1 MEALASSELFWFED
15 FRLDRHGGGL
25 SRRDDKGAFAP
36 VAVGSRGLDVLGV
49 LVARAGEVVSKDEII
64 AAVWPGTVVEDSN
77 LTVQIS
83 ALRRVID
90 QGRSDG
96 SYIQTVSG
104 RGYRFV
110 APVTHSVEGVRA
122 ATSISQPLFAPRLSI
137 VVLPFANLSDDRE
150 QQYFSD
156 GLTEDLTTDLSRIS
170 GSLVIAR
177 NTAFTYK
184 GKAIDVKQI
193 GRELGVRYVLE
204 GSVRRSGD
212 RVRVNAQLVDAE
224 TGVHL
229 WAERFNRTASDLLEI
244 QDDITL
250 CIASELKAELVEA
263 ESKRAIREHPNNLDA
278 IDLTMQA
285 RALSNKPPS
294 PEQNAHVR
302 ELYEKALSID
312 PENVDALIGLANGY
326 VIGMSDLGLFWDH
339 DHEWKRRATDAVS
352 RALAIEPRNAR
363 AFLVNS
369 RLLAY
374 CNELDYRGRLDE
386 AIDAA
391 EAAIALDP
399 NLATAY
405 GWLGR
410 LYAKA
415 GHPERTAASV
425 QQAMRLSPRDPV
437 TAGWLYQIGIAQLQM
452 GHYDEAISTFRKSLV
467 ANPNL
472 TISRESLSAAYL
484 GSGREAKARSVL
496 ADIRREAAARMPDQL
511 DDQLLL
517 MRVQLVLL
525 QQGFW
530 PYNVNGRNRRLTAE
544 ALRAFQ
550 RKENLPE
557 TGFLDEVT
565 LARLGVAEA
574 SVE

>member
-1 MEALASSELFWFED
+1 MEALASSELFRFED

-96 SYIQTVSG
+96 SFIQTVPG
-104 RGYRFV
+104 RGYRF
-110 APVTHSVEGVRA
+110 AASVTHSVEGVRA
-122 ATSISQPLFAPRLSI
+122 APTSISQPLFAPRLSI

-156 GLTEDLTTDLSRIS
+156 GITEDLTTDLSRIS

-244 QDDITL
+244 QDDIAL

-263 ESKRAIREHPNNLDA
+263 EGKRAIREHPNNLDA

-285 RALSNKPPS
+285 RALSNKPTS
-294 PEQNAHVR
+294 PEQNAQVR
-302 ELYEKALSID
+302 QLYE
-312 PENVDALIGLANGY
+312 
-326 VIGMSDLGLFWDH
+326 
-339 DHEWKRRATDAVS
+339 
-352 RALAIEPRNAR
+352 
-363 AFLVNS
+363 
-369 RLLAY
+369 
-374 CNELDYRGRLDE
+374 
-386 AIDAA
+386 
-391 EAAIALDP
+391 
-399 NLATAY
+399 
-405 GWLGR
+405 
-410 LYAKA
+410 
-415 GHPERTAASV
+415 
-425 QQAMRLSPRDPV
+425 
-437 TAGWLYQIGIAQLQM
+437 
-452 GHYDEAISTFRKSLV
+452 
-467 ANPNL
+467 
-472 TISRESLSAAYL
+472 
-484 GSGREAKARSVL
+484 
-496 ADIRREAAARMPDQL
+496 
-511 DDQLLL
+511 
-517 MRVQLVLL
+517 
-525 QQGFW
+525 
-530 PYNVNGRNRRLTAE
+530 
-544 ALRAFQ
+544 
-550 RKENLPE
+550 
-557 TGFLDEVT
+557 
-565 LARLGVAEA
+565 
-574 SVE
+574 

>member
-1 MEALASSELFWFED
+1 
-15 FRLDRHGGGL
+15 
-25 SRRDDKGAFAP
+25 
-36 VAVGSRGLDVLGV
+36 
-49 LVARAGEVVSKDEII
+49 
-64 AAVWPGTVVEDSN
+64 
-77 LTVQIS
+77 
-83 ALRRVID
+83 
-90 QGRSDG
+90 
-96 SYIQTVSG
+96 
-104 RGYRFV
+104 
-110 APVTHSVEGVRA
+110 
-122 ATSISQPLFAPRLSI
+122 
-137 VVLPFANLSDDRE
+137 VLPFANLSDDRE

-244 QDDITL
+244 QDDITV

-285 RALSNKPPS
+285 RALSNKLPS

-302 ELYEKALSID
+302 ELYEKALPID
-312 PENVDALIGLANGY
+312 PENVDALIGLASSY
-326 VIGMSDLGLFWDH
+326 VIGMSDLHLFRDD

-363 AFLVNS
+363 AVLMNS

-374 CNELDYRGRLDE
+374 CNDVDYRGQLVE

-399 NLATAY
+399 NLANAY

-425 QQAMRLSPRDPV
+425 QQAMRLSPRDPG
-437 TAGWLYQIGIAQLQM
+437 TPSWLYIIGIAQLQM
-452 GHYDEAISTFRKSLV
+452 GHYDEAIATFRKSLV

-472 TISRESLSAAYL
+472 AISRESLSAAYL
-484 GSGREAKARSVL
+484 GSGREADARSVL
-496 ADIRREAAARMPDQL
+496 ADIRREAATRMPDQL
-511 DDQLLL
+511 DEQLLL

-530 PYNVNGRNRRLTAE
+530 PYTVTGRNTRLTAG

-574 SVE
+574 CAE

>member
-1 MEALASSELFWFED
+1 MRQNPPVRSANGRQSLAWPRTRQPQGD
-15 FRLDRHGGGL
+15 APWRR
-25 SRRDDKGAFAP
+25 SRRPSCFGSKTSASTGT
-36 VAVGSRGLDVLGV
+36 VAVFPGAMIRVRSRQLRSARAELDVLGV

-285 RALSNKPPS
+285 RALSNKPSS
-294 PEQNAHVR
+294 PEQNAQVR
-302 ELYEKALSID
+302 QLYEKALSINL
-312 PENVDALIGLANGY
+312 ENVDALIGLANG
-326 VIGMSDLGLFWDH
+326 L
-339 DHEWKRRATDAVS
+339 
-352 RALAIEPRNAR
+352 
-363 AFLVNS
+363 
-369 RLLAY
+369 
-374 CNELDYRGRLDE
+374 
-386 AIDAA
+386 
-391 EAAIALDP
+391 
-399 NLATAY
+399 
-405 GWLGR
+405 
-410 LYAKA
+410 
-415 GHPERTAASV
+415 
-425 QQAMRLSPRDPV
+425 
-437 TAGWLYQIGIAQLQM
+437 
-452 GHYDEAISTFRKSLV
+452 
-467 ANPNL
+467 
-472 TISRESLSAAYL
+472 
-484 GSGREAKARSVL
+484 
-496 ADIRREAAARMPDQL
+496 
-511 DDQLLL
+511 
-517 MRVQLVLL
+517 
-525 QQGFW
+525 
-530 PYNVNGRNRRLTAE
+530 
-544 ALRAFQ
+544 
-550 RKENLPE
+550 
-557 TGFLDEVT
+557 
-565 LARLGVAEA
+565 
-574 SVE
+574 

>member
-285 RALSNKPPS
+285 RALSNKPSS
-294 PEQNAHVR
+294 PEQNAQVR
-302 ELYEKALSID
+302 QLYEKALSID
-312 PENVDALIGLANGY
+312 SENVDALIGLANGY

-484 GSGREAKARSVL
+484 GSGRKSKARSVL

-550 RKENLPE
+550 RTENLPE

-565 LARLGVAEA
+565 SARLGVAEA